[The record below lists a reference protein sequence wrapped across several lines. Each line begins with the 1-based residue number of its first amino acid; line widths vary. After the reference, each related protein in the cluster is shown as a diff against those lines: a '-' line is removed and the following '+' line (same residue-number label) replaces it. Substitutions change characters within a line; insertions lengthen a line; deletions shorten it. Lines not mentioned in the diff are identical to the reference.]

1 MNINEIESKEEL
13 LDLLNKGIDK
23 FGITKKD
30 INEKYASSSIAN
42 TKKKDKVRIRLLS
55 QNEAVLKMMIPW
67 GNRQNQTTTYGYP
80 YKISEGKYGF
90 EVYINDYSYPDN
102 YHFTLINKINN
113 IANNLY
119 VFSYNYGGVNTK
131 AIGFTTTR
139 YYGIKYYSDRYY
151 DNGYGISFQDNFQ
164 DKIENRVMVNNP
176 RAYNGDPY
184 APIYSNSGHVAL
196 RYDITN
202 KEMTNRCGDVKTP
215 KTSTAPYAGL
225 WPVIN
230 I

>member
-1 MNINEIESKEEL
+1 MNINEIESKEKL

-30 INEKYASSSIAN
+30 INESYASGSVVSG
-42 TKKKDKVRIRLLS
+42 KKKDKVRIRLLS

-90 EVYINDYSYPDN
+90 EVYINDTWSMYYYN
-102 YHFTLINKINN
+102 FRLINKINN

-119 VFSYNYGGVNTK
+119 VFSYNYDKVNTQ

-139 YYGIKYYSDRYY
+139 IYNINSSNLYR
-151 DNGYGISFQDNFQ
+151 NGYGVSFQDNYL
-164 DKIENRVMVNNP
+164 DKIENRV
-176 RAYNGDPY
+176 RT
-184 APIYSNSGHVAL
+184 YS
-196 RYDITN
+196 RDN
-202 KEMTNRCGDVKTP
+202 KEYYSKSGNITTAEDLAHFSGLINFETP

>member
-23 FGITKKD
+23 FGVTKKD
-30 INEKYASSSIAN
+30 INESYASSSVVN
-42 TKKKDKVRIRLLS
+42 GNKKDKVKIRVLS
-55 QNEAVLKMMIPW
+55 QNEAILKMMVPY
-67 GNRQNQTTTYGYP
+67 GDKLNQTTAKDYP

-90 EVYINDYSYPDN
+90 EVYINDTYAIYA
-102 YHFTLINKINN
+102 YQFRIINKIND

-119 VFSYNYGGVNTK
+119 VFSYNYDYIDTK

-139 YYGIKYYSDRYY
+139 FYGTEHYKD
-151 DNGYGISFQDNFQ
+151 GYGVSFQDNYL
-164 DKIENRVMVNNP
+164 DKIENRVSTYSSRWNEYYSKSGNVTTP
-176 RAYNGDPY
+176 EDFSRNGR
-184 APIYSNSGHVAL
+184 HVETL
-196 RYDITN
+196 
-202 KEMTNRCGDVKTP
+202 

-225 WPVIN
+225 WPVLN